1 MKKPVGRTSKSKD
14 LKNPKVLQAKVE
26 ELTADLQRLQADF
39 ANFRRRAEQE
49 QTQVMST
56 AKEAVVMQILPLLDN
71 IERALGHMPKNQK
84 PGGLNDADQGV
95 KPWMDWA
102 NGVTQIARQI
112 ETTLKDLGLEKIAAL
127 NQPFN
132 PTMHEAVGMD
142 MPNEDLE
149 DEGAPQIEIVTE
161 ELQTGYRLGERVLR
175 PSMVRVG
182 KKLQAKGR

>member
-1 MKKPVGRTSKSKD
+1 MKKQVDRVSKSKD
-14 LKNPKVLQAKVE
+14 LKNPKALQAKIE

-39 ANFRRRAEQE
+39 VNFRRRTEQE
-49 QTQVMST
+49 QAQVMST
-56 AKEAVVMQILPLLDN
+56 AKEAVVMHVFPLLDN
-71 IERALGHMPKNQK
+71 IERAVEHMPNKQK
-84 PGGLNDADQGV
+84 EGLNDNNQAV
-95 KPWMDWA
+95 KSWMDWA
-102 NGVTQIARQI
+102 NGVVQIARQI
-112 ETTLKDLGLEKIAAL
+112 ETTLKDLGVEKIAAL

-142 MPNEDLE
+142 IPNEDLE
-149 DEGAPQIEIVTE
+149 DGGAPQIEVVTE